1 MQRTFDR
8 VEVVLGASALGM
20 LIGSMVRVVFR
31 QMKKLDAKA
40 LASFISLMVG
50 AGVIGLFRAIAG
62 QNLSDDIYHV

>member
-1 MQRTFDR
+1 MQSTFDR

-50 AGVIGLFRAIAG
+50 AGVIGLFRAISG
-62 QNLSDDIYHV
+62 QNLPDDIYHV

>member
-1 MQRTFDR
+1 MQSNFDR

-40 LASFISLMVG
+40 LASLISLMVG
-50 AGVIGLFRAIAG
+50 ACVIGLFRAISG

>member
-40 LASFISLMVG
+40 LASLISLMVG